1 MNTDT
6 VRFTG
11 STVRIP
17 ATGFPP
23 TPADTKLGAES
34 VGVSTPAVETSA
46 VKNSVAPDANGAGHG
61 MPQYPTDGITI
72 REVRTPRDFKTFVN
86 IPWRINQT
94 DPNWAPPLL
103 LDVKAFLNP
112 RKHPFYGHGAAAQ
125 FVAYRGGQPVG
136 RILASD
142 DPNYNQQ
149 HSTNL
154 GCFGMFEAIDNPNV
168 AKALLSAAA
177 DWLRQR
183 GRTEILGPIDYSTNY
198 PCGLLVEGFDTPQR
212 VMMNHNPPYYAR
224 LLEACGLSKA
234 KDLFAWWFDDSNDML
249 HKWAK
254 RAERFAARGGVT
266 VRPIS
271 RKNFDAEVANLQESY
286 NRGWEKNWGFVKMTD
301 AEFQHMAL
309 ELKKY
314 AQPELVLVAE
324 VDGEPAGLCITL
336 PDFNEA
342 TRPLNGRLTTFGVPI
357 GLVRLLYNVRRIKT
371 ARMAVLGVVE
381 KFRRRGVVELFILQS
396 LAAGIA
402 LGYTGAELSWTLEDN
417 ELINRTIEKVG
428 GRRYKTYR
436 LYQAAIA

>member
-11 STVRIP
+11 STVRIR
-17 ATGFPP
+17 ATGFPAAS
-23 TPADTKLGAES
+23 ADPKPVPSIANAQAPVVEKN
-34 VGVSTPAVETSA
+34 AVLQTSRAGHVILRHTSA
-46 VKNSVAPDANGAGHG
+46 
-61 MPQYPTDGITI
+61 TI
-72 REVRTPRDFKTFVN
+72 EVREVTTRRDRDTFVKF
-86 IPWRINQT
+86 PWRIYER

-103 LDVKAFLNP
+103 LDVKAFLDP
-112 RKHPFYGHGAAAQ
+112 RKHPFYGHGAATQ
-125 FVAYRGGQPVG
+125 FVAYQAGQPVG
-136 RILASD
+136 RVLASD

-149 HSTNL
+149 HGTNL
-154 GCFGMFEAIDNPNV
+154 GCFGMFESIDDPSV
-168 AKALLSAAA
+168 AQALLIAAGE
-177 DWLRQR
+177 WLRRR
-183 GRTEILGPIDYSTNY
+183 GRAEIFGPIDYSTNY
-198 PCGLLVEGFDTPQR
+198 PCGLLIDGFDTPQR
-212 VMMNHNPPYYAR
+212 VMMNHNPPYYGA
-224 LLEACGLSKA
+224 LLEACGLVKA

-271 RKNFDAEVANLQESY
+271 RKNFDAEVARCQGSY
-286 NRGWEKNWGFVKMTD
+286 NDSWEKSWGFVKMTD
-301 AEFQHMAL
+301 AEFKHLAL

-314 AQPELVLVAE
+314 AVAELVLLAE

-342 TRPLNGRLTTFGVPI
+342 TRPINGRLTTFGLPI
-357 GLVRLLYNVRRIKT
+357 GLARLLYNVRHIKT

-381 KFRRRGVVELFILQS
+381 KFRRRGVVEMFILQT

-402 LGYTGAELSWTLEDN
+402 RGYTGAELSWTLEDN
-417 ELINRTIEKVG
+417 DLINRTIEKVG

-436 LYQAAIA
+436 LYEAAIA

>member
-1 MNTDT
+1 M
-6 VRFTG
+6 
-11 STVRIP
+11 
-17 ATGFPP
+17 
-23 TPADTKLGAES
+23 PADPKQGPAAVAATA
-34 VGVSTPAVETSA
+34 PAVENLVGPRSA
-46 VKNSVAPDANGAGHG
+46 AVQTNTASGAIHQHSTGE
-61 MPQYPTDGITI
+61 IEV
-72 REVRTPRDFKTFVN
+72 REVATRRDLETFVRF
-86 IPWRINQT
+86 PWQINQQ
-94 DPNWAPPLL
+94 DPNWAPPLF
-103 LDVKAFLNP
+103 LDIKSFLNR

-136 RILASD
+136 RILVSD

-149 HSTNL
+149 HGTNL
-154 GCFGMFEAIDNPNV
+154 GCFGMFEAIDNDQV
-168 AKALLSAAA
+168 AQKLVNTAG
-177 DWLRQR
+177 DWLRRR

-224 LLEACGLSKA
+224 LLEACGLAKA
-234 KDLFAWWFDDSNDML
+234 KDLYAWWFDDSNDML
-249 HKWAK
+249 QKWAK

-271 RKNFDAEVANLQESY
+271 HKNFDAEVANLQESY

-357 GLVRLLYNVRRIKT
+357 GLARLLYNVRRIKT

-417 ELINRTIEKVG
+417 DLINRTIEKVG